1 MPSTPT
7 YAPEQAYARGLAD
20 LGALSHLL
28 GEQPFLF
35 GAKPHSTDC
44 GAYGFLANSWFYP
57 IETPLKAFIGA
68 GNLAPYCE
76 RLHRLVQA

>member
-35 GAKPHSTDC
+35 GVKPHSTDC
-44 GAYGFLANSWFYP
+44 GAYGFLANSWFDP

-68 GNLAPYCE
+68 RNLAPYCE